1 MHLAF
6 LHTAPGHVA
15 TFDGLVRASHA
26 NAQVD
31 HGVDAPLLQAAQ
43 VSGANDPQVVAQVHE
58 AMHRAAAGGAGVV
71 VCTCSTLGGAA
82 ESMDTGGRFVAQ
94 RIDRAM
100 ADRAVTLGRRVMVVA
115 ALPST
120 LEPTRWLLAD
130 SARSLGVELQPVLL
144 SLPQAWGHFVQ
155 GDLAGYIQAVVTGV
169 RGAWRE
175 APERAEVVVL
185 AQASMAPA
193 AALLGDLGVEVLS
206 SPALG
211 VAQALRVAALRPS
224 SGGPIEVNHA
234 G

>member
-1 MHLAF
+1 M
-6 LHTAPGHVA
+6 
-15 TFDGLVRASHA
+15 
-26 NAQVD
+26 
-31 HGVDAPLLQAAQ
+31 
-43 VSGANDPQVVAQVHE
+43 
-58 AMHRAAAGGAGVV
+58 
-71 VCTCSTLGGAA
+71 
-82 ESMDTGGRFVAQ
+82 
-94 RIDRAM
+94 
-100 ADRAVTLGRRVMVVA
+100 
-115 ALPST
+115 
-120 LEPTRWLLAD
+120 
-130 SARSLGVELQPVLL
+130 
-144 SLPQAWGHFVQ
+144 
-155 GDLAGYIQAVVTGV
+155 